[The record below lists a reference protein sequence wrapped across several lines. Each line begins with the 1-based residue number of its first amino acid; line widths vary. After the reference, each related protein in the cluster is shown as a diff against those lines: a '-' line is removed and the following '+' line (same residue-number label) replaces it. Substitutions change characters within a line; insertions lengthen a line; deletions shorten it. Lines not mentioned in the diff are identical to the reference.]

1 MLKRSQRLSDAG
13 VPDLH
18 MWRPL
23 YYIEMYLTAVYWAVG
38 SRRYVVEMIGR
49 VVDGFCNCIDL

>member
-23 YYIEMYLTAVYWAVG
+23 YYIEMYLTAVLG
-38 SRRYVVEMIGR
+38 PRRYVVDDWEGS
-49 VVDGFCNCIDL
+49 